1 MEQSSILGRVH
12 IVTQRALEWAD
23 RNVFTSNVLEQAAL
37 VAIFAAIAY
46 VAQRGL
52 SRPLTTYSRE
62 WHLAAGPQR
71 VIAAARRLL
80 GSFVFLVLLLVAIG
94 VIDQTPIRMRRDLL
108 WIAVN
113 LTGAWMLIRLSSS
126 MVSDSLGARAIAWL
140 AWVVAALN
148 ILGFLPIVIRALDG
162 VGIPLG
168 AGRLTLLTLVD
179 GIALMAVLMWAS
191 FLIADLL
198 NQRLASIPSVTP
210 RTRVLVGKIAT
221 FALIAVASV
230 ITLTSIGVNLA
241 ALAVFTGA
249 VGVGIGIGLQHQVS
263 NIVSGLF
270 LLLDKSVKP
279 GDVIEVGDTY
289 GWVREMSARYVG
301 VVTRDNKE
309 LLIPNDTFV
318 LNQVI
323 NWSHNDKN
331 LRLQVKFGVAY
342 DADLHRVRSLAVA
355 AARTANR
362 ISAEPAPVC
371 HITEFGD
378 SSINLVLRFW
388 ISDPEA
394 GVTNIKGE
402 VFLALWESF
411 KANGIEIPYPHRQVI
426 VTRPRPSAPT

>member
-1 MEQSSILGRVH
+1 MERPSAANQIQMLVRHALAWADKYILSWKFLEQSVLVAVLAAVAYLVH
-12 IVTQRALEWAD
+12 RALRGPISQRTGAW
-23 RNVFTSNVLEQAAL
+23 RLGAAPQRL
-37 VAIFAAIAY
+37 VA
-46 VAQRGL
+46 
-52 SRPLTTYSRE
+52 
-62 WHLAAGPQR
+62 AAGDL
-71 VIAAARRLL
+71 VGI
-80 GSFVFLVLLLVAIG
+80 GVFVLLLLIAIG
-94 VIDQTPIRMRRDLL
+94 VIDQTPIQMRRDLL

-113 LTGAWMLIRLSSS
+113 LAGAWTLIRLSSS
-126 MVSDSLGARAIAWL
+126 MISDSFGARAIAWF

-162 VGIPLG
+162 VGVPLG
-168 AGRLTLLTLVD
+168 AGRLTLLTLID
-179 GIALMAVLMWAS
+179 GVILMAALMWAA
-191 FLIADLL
+191 FLTADLL
-198 NQRLASIPSVTP
+198 NQRLATVASVTP
-210 RTRVLVGKIAT
+210 RTRVIVGKILT
-221 FALIAVASV
+221 FALVTIACV

-249 VGVGIGIGLQHQVS
+249 IGVGIGIGLQHQVS
-263 NIVSGLF
+263 NLVSGLI

-279 GDVIEVGDTY
+279 GDVIEVGNTY

-331 LRLQVKFGVAY
+331 LRLQVMFGVSY
-342 DADLHRVRSLAVA
+342 GTDLRQVRNLAIAAAGTAKRVA
-355 AARTANR
+355 A
-362 ISAEPAPVC
+362 EPVPVC

-378 SSINLVLRFW
+378 SSVNLVLRFW

-394 GVTNIKGE
+394 GVTNVKGD

-411 KANGIEIPYPHRQVI
+411 KANGVEIPYPHRQVI
-426 VTRPRPSAPT
+426 ITQSPPPASL